1 MGWSFHWGAWN
12 NRGSEGVR
20 AWAENGVRRR
30 KACVGRAWGVR
41 GVCVGCAW
49 DGMRV
54 QCSVRCGARGRAVQ
68 GVRGVVWCEGSCGA
82 RGARGRVS
90 AAAAHLA
97 RLGLLLRAEVV
108 LGGHVETQLREG
120 RLVKVGI

>member
-20 AWAENGVRRR
+20 ACAENGVRRR

-49 DGMRV
+49 GVRGMACA
-54 QCSVRCGARGRAVQ
+54 CSAACGAVQ
-68 GVRGVVWCEGSCGA
+68 GVVRCKGCDGCEGSL
-82 RGARGRVS
+82 GARGRVVRGVVCRRRQPTS
-90 AAAAHLA
+90 PALA
-97 RLGLLLRAEVV
+97 SSSGPRSSWVAM
-108 LGGHVETQLREG
+108 
-120 RLVKVGI
+120 